1 MVSRELFIVT
11 IDSIDN
17 FYRIAD
23 KLNELIHINLYD
35 TSIYETIVNLCD
47 YLIFSF
53 TDDTNREL
61 LSWYIF
67 DKRDGLKF
75 YINDSPVKINNAGE
89 LYDIIKKNEESD

>member
-1 MVSRELFIVT
+1 MVSKELFSVT
-11 IDSIDN
+11 IDSIEN

-23 KLNELIHINLYD
+23 KLNELTHINLYD
-35 TSIYETIVNLCD
+35 TSIYDTIVNLYD

-67 DKRDGLKF
+67 DRREGLNF

-89 LYDIIKKNEESD
+89 LYDIIKKNEESN

>member
-1 MVSRELFIVT
+1 MVSKELFSVT
-11 IDSIDN
+11 IDSIDRFHN
-17 FYRIAD
+17 IAED
-23 KLNELIHINLYD
+23 LYKVAYINLYN
-35 TSIYETIVNLCD
+35 TSLYEIVVDLCN

-67 DKRDGLKF
+67 DKRNGLKF
-75 YINDSPVKINNAGE
+75 YIDDSPVKINNAGE